1 MDVANASPPE
11 VLPRKYAAWRCRTL
25 AVALVATAV
34 GLALHG
40 PVGEVRFDL
49 AEWPSPWVFLGVV
62 AVVVGAFG
70 PGLAGAGLALA
81 AVVAWRRL
89 GRSIRLARTAWLLWV
104 LGPLPILL
112 VPLSHLFHLGPDDAL
127 RTGTVQVRH
136 LVTVTATGLFALL
149 PGTLS
154 AALVL
159 ERFLSESRAPGQITL
174 LAAPACAVVYLL
186 PVAILAQL
194 AFHGGLYLGLL
205 LLASSP
211 LVPLLAV
218 PRLLRRDTPERAA
231 GLVRAIVAV
240 QTALSAVGVV
250 LIACWLGEHPELEA
264 LLGEVSVAWVVGLAA
279 KVLASK
285 WLTAVVVTD
294 VLVSVLHQGR
304 EAARSLAG
312 TPEGDALERKLDAL
326 GQALRPNSAGHDLED
341 RLDLDRDAGRQ

>member
-1 MDVANASPPE
+1 MDAANTSQPE
-11 VLPRKYAAWRCRTL
+11 ALPHAYAAWRGRTL

-34 GLALHG
+34 GLVLHG
-40 PVGEVRFDL
+40 PVGELRFDL
-49 AEWPSPWVFLGVV
+49 DDNPSPWLLLGLAAIAV
-62 AVVVGAFG
+62 AAFG

-81 AVVAWRRL
+81 AVGSWRRL
-89 GRSIRLARTAWLLWV
+89 GRSIRLARAAWLLWV

-112 VPLSHLFHLGPDDAL
+112 VPLSHLFQLSPEDAL
-127 RTGTVQVRH
+127 TTGTAQVRH

-159 ERFLSESRAPGQITL
+159 ERFLPESRAPGQITL

-186 PVAILAQL
+186 PLAVLAQL

-218 PRLLRRDTPERAA
+218 PRLLRRDTPDRAA
-231 GLVRAIVAV
+231 GLVRAIALV
-240 QTALSAVGVV
+240 QTALAAGGVV
-250 LIACWLGEHPELEA
+250 LIALWLGEHPELER
-264 LLGEVSVAWVVGLAA
+264 LLGQVSVAWVVGLAA

-294 VLVSVLHQGR
+294 VLVSMLHQGR

-312 TPEGDALERKLDAL
+312 TAAGESLERKLDAL
-326 GQALRPNSAGHDLED
+326 GQALRPKSPGHDLED
-341 RLDLDRDAGRQ
+341 SLDLDRDAGRQ